1 MVDSWLTGDGVK
13 LIEYNARFGDPE
25 AMNLLTL
32 LDSDFASNLYRY
44 C

>member
-1 MVDSWLTGDGVK
+1 MITGHGIK
-13 LIEYNARFGDPE
+13 LIEYNARFGGTE

-32 LDSDFASNLYRY
+32 LDSDFSEI